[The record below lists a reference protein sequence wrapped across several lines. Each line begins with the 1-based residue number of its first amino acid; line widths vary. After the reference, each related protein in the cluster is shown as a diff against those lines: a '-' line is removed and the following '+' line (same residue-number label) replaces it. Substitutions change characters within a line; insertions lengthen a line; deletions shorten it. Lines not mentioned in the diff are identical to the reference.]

1 MSFSGNRASGAY
13 TPLVV
18 SGNSPPRGEPI
29 SLATLDRDCFIIP
42 LASLERFLPAGVPV
56 SYLGKIDLAFAQIEF
71 ALALP
76 AKTQEKTAKEARRTF
91 MMRFALAFAR

>member
-1 MSFSGNRASGAY
+1 MNKLIFSENFFLLKFEIFRKCIKWIKILCDNLLQVSFNGNRSSGIY

-18 SGNSPPRGEPI
+18 SNNSPPRGEPV

-56 SYLGKIDLAFAQIEF
+56 S
-71 ALALP
+71 
-76 AKTQEKTAKEARRTF
+76 
-91 MMRFALAFAR
+91 